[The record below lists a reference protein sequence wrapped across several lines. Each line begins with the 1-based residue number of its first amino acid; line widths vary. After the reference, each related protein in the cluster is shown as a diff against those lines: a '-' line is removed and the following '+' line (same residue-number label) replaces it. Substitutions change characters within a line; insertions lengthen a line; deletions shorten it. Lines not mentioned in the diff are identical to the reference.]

1 MSVDV
6 VDRTSEAYYWC
17 INEINCTG
25 TNMSKDLLY
34 ALGEAE
40 ANMYLC
46 SKELRPSENE
56 VYLFFYDEAV
66 ANEQLVSFY
75 STPFSYRR
83 AQFNTFLYTTSNSSP
98 LMSQTGN
105 ILREAVDMLLLT
117 ITT

>member
-1 MSVDV
+1 MAIKTEKKRNIISGANTNACQTFVVSVVTYLRVDV
-6 VDRTSEAYYWC
+6 VDRTSEVYYWC

-56 VYLFFYDEAV
+56 VYLFFYDESV
-66 ANEQLVSFY
+66 VKGH
-75 STPFSYRR
+75 STRR
-83 AQFNTFLYTTSNSSP
+83 ERTDRH
-98 LMSQTGN
+98 
-105 ILREAVDMLLLT
+105 IL
-117 ITT
+117 